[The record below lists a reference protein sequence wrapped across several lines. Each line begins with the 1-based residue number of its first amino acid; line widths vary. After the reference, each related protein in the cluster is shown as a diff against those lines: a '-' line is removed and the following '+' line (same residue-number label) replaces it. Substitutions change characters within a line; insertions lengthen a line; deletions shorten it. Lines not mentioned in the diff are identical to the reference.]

1 MDKFKATLEAC
12 ELGDLGFIGDAF
24 TWRNHSHTAV
34 NYIKE
39 RIDRAV
45 ATQSWCNRFSAFK
58 VTNGDPRHSDHRPII
73 IDTQGGAKR
82 QQGATRSST
91 PRIEAKWL
99 EEEDCRAMVE
109 NAWKK
114 GVQLEGKGVAAAVKG
129 VMGELVD
136 WSRNILGDLEKRI
149 SKTKELEKCRRSSI
163 SAEQVRREELLR
175 FKLGRLEDRRELYW
189 RQRAHVH

>member
-1 MDKFKATLEAC
+1 MFGVAIPQVCMERFREALESCDLMDIGFS
-12 ELGDLGFIGDAF
+12 GDKF

-82 QQGATRSST
+82 QQGVTRSST
-91 PRIEAKWL
+91 PRFEAKWL
-99 EEEDCRAMVE
+99 EEEDCKAMVE

-114 GVQLEGKGVAAAVKG
+114 GVQWEGKGVAAAVKG
-129 VMGELVD
+129 VMVELVD

-149 SKTKELEKCRRSSI
+149 SKAKKGEEK
-163 SAEQVRREELLR
+163 
-175 FKLGRLEDRRELYW
+175 KG
-189 RQRAHVH
+189 